1 MVFPDCEIRVVTQPP
16 RSLIS
21 STTAQA
27 KEKKLIN
34 E

>member
-1 MVFPDCEIRVVTQPP
+1 MAFPYREIRAVIALP
-16 RSLIS
+16 RGPIS